1 MSIAATSGT
10 TQGAASVAISGTNF
24 TGATSV
30 ESGPDV
36 NGVIMNIYSHLRRPS
51 QFPTALPKTSSFGRW
66 LFAIAAIAFFLRIAV
81 RATMGAEDFWQNGY
95 TFYFDLARSLADGNG
110 FAFPGGG
117 PTAFRVPLYPMF
129 LAVVT
134 LGNKSFTAVLV
145 AQSAVGAATAFCA
158 GLLGREMFGDR
169 VGLAAAAL
177 TSVYPYY
184 VVHDTALQE
193 TSLFTLLTLLSVFL
207 LLRTSRTGSRSL
219 AVGAG
224 LGFGA
229 ATLARVTVA
238 PVALLAPLWLL
249 LPTEERF
256 SWRDRA
262 MVACLC
268 LTAVLITLSP
278 WLIRSHRITGAWT
291 LGTEFGA
298 ALWRGNNAKTFRYY
312 PRESIDLSFGPA
324 FDALGADEKAELTA
338 LSHDEIA
345 ASDWYQQKGVAYIKA
360 HPEEFVLNG
369 FEKIMAAFGW
379 LPSPRGNMWRNM
391 AYLVSYAPI
400 MAVGLW
406 GMWLDRR
413 RWRINMPIYWLF
425 LSFAVITAVLWGHT
439 SHRAY
444 LDVYWI
450 IYASVILIGLMA
462 WAVRPKRSGP
472 PPG

>member
-1 MSIAATSGT
+1 
-10 TQGAASVAISGTNF
+10 
-24 TGATSV
+24 
-30 ESGPDV
+30 
-36 NGVIMNIYSHLRRPS
+36 MNIHSRLRRPS
-51 QFPTALPKTSSFGRW
+51 QLPTVLAGTSSFGRW
-66 LFAIAAIAFFLRIAV
+66 LFSIAAIAFFLRIAV
-81 RATMGAEDFWQNGY
+81 RATTGAEDFWQNGY

-117 PTAFRVPLYPMF
+117 PTAFRVPLYPIF

-134 LGNKSFTAVLV
+134 LGGKSFLAVLI
-145 AQSAVGAATAFCA
+145 AQSLVGAATTICA

-177 TSVYPYY
+177 TAVYPYY

-219 AVGAG
+219 AIGAG

-249 LPTEERF
+249 LPTEESS

-262 MVACLC
+262 TVVCLC
-268 LTAVLITLSP
+268 LAAVLITLSP

-298 ALWRGNNAKTFRYY
+298 ALWRGNNAETFRYY
-312 PRESIDLSFGPA
+312 PRQSIDLGFEAA
-324 FDALGADEKAELTA
+324 FDTLSADEKAEVA
-338 LSHDEIA
+338 AFSQDEIA
-345 ASDWYQQKGVAYIKA
+345 VSNWYERKGLAYIKD
-360 HPEEFVLNG
+360 HPEDFVLNG
-369 FEKIMAAFGW
+369 FEKIMATFGW

-391 AYLVSYAPI
+391 TYLVSYAPI
-400 MAVGLW
+400 MAIGLW

-413 RWRINMPIYWLF
+413 RWRLSIPIYWLF
-425 LSFAVITAVLWGHT
+425 LSFAGITAVLWGHT

-450 IYASVILIGLMA
+450 MYAS
-462 WAVRPKRSGP
+462 AVLVGMSGEKSSP
-472 PPG
+472 TFNW